1 MNHLIYL
8 ASPYS
13 HPDQEVRNER
23 MRVFCLTDA
32 ALMRAG
38 IMSCSPLSKHFI
50 TQFTDIPTTW
60 EYWKDYCH
68 TMLPRCDAVYVI
80 DVDGWE
86 QSVGTQA
93 EIDLAKRLSIRV
105 ALIQPETG
113 HLVREIYTPDR
124 FITQGDNE
132 GSDLD

>member
-1 MNHLIYL
+1 MNKLIYL

-13 HPDQEVRNER
+13 HPDPAVREDR
-23 MRVFCLTDA
+23 MRLFCLTDA
-32 ALMRAG
+32 ALMKAG
-38 IMSCSPLSKHFI
+38 IMTCSPLSKHFI
-50 TQFTDIPTTW
+50 TQYTEIPTTW

-80 DVDGWE
+80 DVAGWE
-86 QSVGTQA
+86 QSVGTQS
-93 EIDLAKRLSIRV
+93 EIDLAKSLGIRV
-105 ALIQPETG
+105 ALVQRETG
-113 HLVREIYTPDR
+113 HLVRELYTPDR